1 VAQPFIQTSFA
12 SGEWAPKLRSRVD
25 VQKFHAGAA
34 LLRNWYVDYSGG
46 GASTRPG
53 TRFIN
58 QCKSLGARLIP
69 FQPSSTLSY
78 VLEFGQNYIRF
89 ISNGAYILENAVTG
103 GSAASGND
111 FTIANS
117 YAAGDWVYAS
127 GWGGLTNVN
136 GRYFIVAAG
145 TDATDVIVTDLF
157 GNAVTFTG
165 AYTSGGQLQRVY
177 TITTPYNASDLFP
190 NPATGNPGLKWVQN
204 VTSLIICHPT
214 YPSAILTIVSANVWT
229 YTAITFGP
237 TVLAPTSVISATT
250 LNSGSWYYGY
260 LVTAVDRNGQ
270 ESVPSTPTT
279 LADYLYLG
287 STPGSNTIA
296 WQASPGAVSYN
307 VYKAAPN
314 YNATIVSGAPYG
326 FVGNVS
332 ALSFT
337 DAYPGIDPDFSQ
349 TPPIVQ
355 NPFLGA
361 SVQSLTLGTNANYT
375 AVPPVTIAVPS
386 SGLQATAY
394 ATLQVNTYSITQTA
408 VATNGNPINQLITG
422 YDGVVFEITG
432 TTLSFGWEITS
443 VSIVNRGNIS
453 SGSAP
458 SSFTYGN
465 TNVGSGQFTFNQ
477 DIIIAVTWDIAA
489 LVLIQ
494 GGFGYTTVPAVT
506 LSGSATATASLG
518 SVSAGN
524 PGVPSFEQERLV
536 LAAQPGAIQTA
547 NLSQPGSFFN
557 FNISNPAEDDDAVSA
572 TIISE
577 ELNDIRSMIPV
588 PTGLILLTG
597 KGAWLVNGGG
607 GISTSNPITPA
618 SITATP
624 QAFNGANDL
633 RPLKINL
640 DVLYGTNKGSYVRDL
655 TYNIYA
661 NIYTGSDISVLS
673 NHLFF
678 NYYLLD
684 WALAEEP
691 FKTIWAIR
699 NDGTMLSLGFVK
711 EQDLIGWA
719 HHDTNGQF
727 TSVCSVIETVGNGN
741 VVDAVYVIVQRL
753 VNGNTVQYVERLADR
768 FFPYGYEDS
777 WSVDCALQTLPQVSP
792 TGTLTVTGSGAVG
805 TSVTLTDTVDAPFT
819 SGMVGWVVRAGGGI
833 YTITAYTSTSAV
845 TATVTR
851 TPTLLNPYTGVP
863 YPVTTGY
870 TIWEPVTTITG
881 LMQLI
886 GMSVTGTADGSVV
899 PLTVVSAGGTITL
912 TSSASKVTLGL
923 AFVPQLQ
930 TLPLDL
936 GEPTSQSKRKKIPSL
951 TLRTAD
957 TLGLQVGT
965 TFANAVTVKD
975 LQIGA
980 VPSQSNGPTK
990 IGDLV
995 NPSLNQSG
1003 PTIDAYIKLDPLWQE
1018 IGQFCIQQNLPYPA
1032 TVLGVIPEVELGDTK
1047 NARAG

>member
-1 VAQPFIQTSFA
+1 MS
-12 SGEWAPKLRSRVD
+12 
-25 VQKFHAGAA
+25 
-34 LLRNWYVDYSGG
+34 
-46 GASTRPG
+46 
-53 TRFIN
+53 
-58 QCKSLGARLIP
+58 
-69 FQPSSTLSY
+69 
-78 VLEFGQNYIRF
+78 
-89 ISNGAYILENAVTG
+89 
-103 GSAASGND
+103 
-111 FTIANS
+111 
-117 YAAGDWVYAS
+117 
-127 GWGGLTNVN
+127 
-136 GRYFIVAAG
+136 
-145 TDATDVIVTDLF
+145 
-157 GNAVTFTG
+157 
-165 AYTSGGQLQRVY
+165 
-177 TITTPYNASDLFP
+177 
-190 NPATGNPGLKWVQN
+190 
-204 VTSLIICHPT
+204 
-214 YPSAILTIVSANVWT
+214 
-229 YTAITFGP
+229 
-237 TVLAPTSVISATT
+237 
-250 LNSGSWYYGY
+250 
-260 LVTAVDRNGQ
+260 
-270 ESVPSTPTT
+270 
-279 LADYLYLG
+279 
-287 STPGSNTIA
+287 
-296 WQASPGAVSYN
+296 GAVSYN
-307 VYKAAPN
+307 VYEASQSFDAAVPGGV
-314 YNATIVSGAPYG
+314 AYG
-326 FVGNVS
+326 YIGNVTGT
-332 ALSFT
+332 SFT
-337 DAYPGIDPDFSQ
+337 DSFPGIAPDFSQ
-349 TPPIVQ
+349 TPPIAE
-355 NPFLGA
+355 NPFQGA
-361 SVQSLTLGTNANYT
+361 GVASYAVTAAGTYSAATNI
-375 AVPPVTIAVPS
+375 PSVTIDP
-386 SGLQATAY
+386 
-394 ATLQVNTYSITQTA
+394 
-408 VATNGNPINQLITG
+408 P
-422 YDGVVFEITG
+422 
-432 TTLSFGWEITS
+432 
-443 VSIVNRGNIS
+443 S
-453 SGSAP
+453 SGSAATAVAVLKLLAFNGSGVTTGEYTSNPLGATVFWPYGVTFKVTGSSPAGGGTWVATSYALVNPGALTGTGSTP
-458 SSFTYGN
+458 SNPIFSTGISGGIGVVRAPSLNFTSWG
-465 TNVGSGQFTFNQ
+465 VGS
-477 DIIIAVTWDIAA
+477 VLPIAA
-489 LVLIQ
+489 
-494 GGFGYTTVPAVT
+494 GSGYTSVPNVT
-506 LSGSATATASLG
+506 FSGGSAAATATLG
-518 SVSAGN
+518 LVSAGN
-524 PGVPSFEQERLV
+524 PGVPTFFQERLM
-536 LAAQPGAIQTA
+536 LAAQQQAVQSY
-547 NLSQPGSFFN
+547 NLSKPASFFN
-557 FNISNPAEDDDAVSA
+557 FDISFPSEDDDAISG
-572 TIISE
+572 TIIAE
-577 ELNDIRSMIPV
+577 ELNDIRSLIPV
-588 PTGLILLTG
+588 PTGVIALTG
-597 KGAWLVNGGG
+597 KGAWLINGGG
-607 GISTSNPITPA
+607 GISTNNPITP
-618 SITATP
+618 SNQTAQS

-640 DVLYGTNKGSYVRDL
+640 DMLYGTNKGNYVRDL

-661 NIYTGSDISVLS
+661 NIYTGADISAIS

-678 NYYLLD
+678 GYYLSD
-684 WALAEEP
+684 WAWAEEP
-691 FKTIWAIR
+691 FKTLWAVR
-699 NDGTMLSLGFVK
+699 NDGILLSLGLVK

-727 TSVCSVIETVGNGN
+727 TSVCSVIETVLGWN
-741 VVDAVYVIVQRL
+741 VVDATYVIVQRL

-792 TGTLTVTGSGAVG
+792 TGALTVTGSGAVG

-881 LMQLI
+881 LTQLI

-923 AFVPQLQ
+923 AFTPQLQ